1 MFFRNSKKLLPS
13 FIKLNRIYPAQDKVL
28 KLVRQ
33 KSLEIADILAGK
45 SNKILLLAGPCS
57 IHNYSEAI
65 KIAEELVKIQTQ
77 FPQYFI
83 AMRVCCDKP
92 RTKKDWEGYFND
104 PDLDGTCDIAKGLTE
119 SRRLILDIL
128 KLGLPVACEVLNP
141 LNHFAIA
148 DLVSYTWIGAR
159 TATAPFLRN
168 YASGLS
174 SPIGIKNSN
183 EGDSF
188 VSAINAI
195 DHITHPN
202 IYSGINDDGQLAKI
216 ETVGNNLGHLILR
229 GNKSGPNYSEEFV
242 SSAVKELSARN
253 LTTRLV
259 IDCSHGNCE
268 GDYKKQ
274 MSVFNNVITRIKSG
288 EKNIAG
294 LMLEVY
300 LQEGKQDSKC
310 RLGTPEALQYLVPNT
325 SATDAC
331 ISIEQLIQVLTLN
344 K

>member
-1 MFFRNSKKLLPS
+1 MNNTNLLPTFNTLKTILPLTAELAS
-13 FIKLNRIYPAQDKVL
+13 FVKVSTEEIKN
-28 KLVRQ
+28 
-33 KSLEIADILAGK
+33 ILAGK
-45 SNKILLLAGPCS
+45 SDKILLLTGPCS

-141 LNHFAIA
+141 LSHFAIA
-148 DLVSYTWIGAR
+148 DLYSYTWIGAR

-168 YASGLS
+168 YASGLNT
-174 SPIGIKNSN
+174 PIGVKNSN

-195 DHITHPN
+195 DYITHPS
-202 IYSGINDDGQLAKI
+202 IYSGVNEEGQLAKI
-216 ETVGNNLGHLILR
+216 ETVGNKLGHLILR

-242 SSAVKELSARN
+242 TSAVNELTTRN
-253 LTTRLV
+253 LPTRLV

-274 MSVFNNVITRIKSG
+274 ISVFDNVIIRIKNG

-300 LQEGKQDSKC
+300 LQDGKQDSKC
-310 RLGTPEALQYLVPNT
+310 RLGTPQALQCLLPNT

-331 ISIEQLIQVLTLN
+331 ISIEQLVQTLT
-344 K
+344 KTV

>member
-1 MFFRNSKKLLPS
+1 MNTLLS
-13 FIKLNRIYPAQDKVL
+13 FSDLNKILPVTPELASFVNLSTK
-28 KLVRQ
+28 
-33 KSLEIADILAGK
+33 EIADILVCK
-45 SNKILLLAGPCS
+45 SDKVLLLVGPCS

-65 KIAEELVKIQTQ
+65 KITEELVKIQEQ

-83 AMRVCCDKP
+83 VMRVCCDKP

-104 PDLDGTCDIAKGLTE
+104 PDLDGTCDIANGLTE

-141 LNHFAIA
+141 LNHFAVA

-168 YASGLS
+168 YASGLNT
-174 SPIGIKNSN
+174 PIGVKNSN

-188 VSAINAI
+188 VSAVNAI
-195 DHITHPN
+195 DHIRHSS
-202 IYSGINDDGQLAKI
+202 IYSGINDDGQLSKI
-216 ETVGNNLGHLILR
+216 ETDGNKLGHLILR

-242 SSAVKELSARN
+242 TSAIKELTTRN
-253 LTTRLV
+253 LPTRLV

-274 MSVFNNVITRIKSG
+274 TSVFNNVITRIKNG
-288 EKNIAG
+288 EKDIAG

-310 RLGTPEALQYLVPNT
+310 RLGTPQALQCLVPNT

-331 ISIEQLIQVLTLN
+331 ISTDQLTQTLSITVS
-344 K
+344 

>member
-1 MFFRNSKKLLPS
+1 MTNLLPTHNE
-13 FIKLNRIYPAQDKVL
+13 LNKILPL
-28 KLVRQ
+28 TPKLVDFVN
-33 KSLEIADILAGK
+33 SSIAEIENILAGK
-45 SNKILLLAGPCS
+45 SDKILLLTGPCS
-57 IHNYSEAI
+57 IHNFDESIQVA
-65 KIAEELVKIQTQ
+65 KELVVIQKQ

-92 RTKKDWEGYFND
+92 RTKKDWEGYFSD

-119 SRRLILDIL
+119 SRRLMLEII

-141 LNHFAIA
+141 LNHFAVA

-168 YASGLS
+168 YASGLVT
-174 SPIGIKNSN
+174 PIGVKNSN

-188 VSAINAI
+188 TSAINAV
-195 DHITHPN
+195 DHIRHPS
-202 IYSGINDDGQLAKI
+202 IYSGINDNGQLTKI
-216 ETVGNNLGHLILR
+216 ETVGNQLGHLVLR
-229 GNKSGPNYSEEFV
+229 GNKNGPNYGENFI
-242 SSAVKELSARN
+242 SSTVKELADRK
-253 LTTRLV
+253 LPTRLIV
-259 IDCSHGNCE
+259 DCSHGNCE

-274 MSVFNNVITRIKSG
+274 MSVFDNVMSRIKNG

-300 LQEGKQDSKC
+300 LKEGKQDTKC
-310 RLGTPEALQYLVPNT
+310 RLGTPEALQYLTPNT

-331 ISIEQLIQVLTLN
+331 ILIEQLAQTLTSN
-344 K
+344 S